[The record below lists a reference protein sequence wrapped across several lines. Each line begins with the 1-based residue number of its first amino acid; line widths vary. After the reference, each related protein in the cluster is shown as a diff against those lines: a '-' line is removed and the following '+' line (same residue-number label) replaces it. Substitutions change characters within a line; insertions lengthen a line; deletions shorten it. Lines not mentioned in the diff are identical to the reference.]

1 MSQELIDI
9 FQDTLRHCEVN
20 LINFGKVTSTKLYN
34 FDELRK
40 YLSEPKDNIVV
51 ENIDTIGALCR
62 YNIGKTAVINMA
74 SAKRPGGGVK
84 KGSKAQE
91 EGLFRCSNLSFLID
105 SGLYPLQE
113 SEGLYTTNAT
123 FFRDFNYNYMDPIT
137 CDVITVAAHNL
148 NSVKMDRGT
157 YVESTKQKI
166 RLMLEMC
173 ADNDINNVILGAW
186 GCGVFKNDPKEM
198 SNFFHEI
205 LIKEG
210 YSGLFDKVIFA
221 IINDHN
227 SVDNNYT
234 KFKNTFEKTTVE

>member
-9 FQDTLRHCEVN
+9 FQDTLNHCKDN
-20 LINFGKVTSTKLYN
+20 LTTFSKDTITRLYN

-40 YLSEPKDNIVV
+40 YLSEPKDNIIV
-51 ENIDTIGALCR
+51 ENIDTIGALCK
-62 YNIGKTAVINMA
+62 YNIGKTAIINMA
-74 SAKRPGGGVK
+74 SAKRPGGGVRN
-84 KGSKAQE
+84 GSKAQE
-91 EGLFRCSNLSFLID
+91 EGLFRCSNLHFLID
-105 SGLYPLQE
+105 SGFYPLQE

-123 FFRDFNYNYMDPIT
+123 FFKDFNYNYMKPIT

-148 NSVKMDRGT
+148 NNVEIDKGN

-173 ADNDINNVILGAW
+173 VDNDINNIILGAW
-186 GCGVFKNDPKEM
+186 GCGVFKNDPKQM
-198 SNFFHEI
+198 SIFFHEI
-205 LIKEG
+205 LIEEG

-234 KFKNTFEKTTVE
+234 KFKSTFEKITIK